1 MFTEP
6 KPTDRRDAAL
16 GAILG
21 ACVGDAA
28 GAKLEFASGD
38 LTPSRVDNAMTLPGG
53 GCWGVAPGQITDDGE
68 LTLSLA
74 RTLSEGGFNL
84 ERIARSYAS
93 WFDSSPFDIGMAIQN
108 ALGSCRDPQWAS
120 VRERDG
126 YAAAMRQAAALHN
139 QVSKANGSLMR
150 ATPLGV
156 WGAAVDDQHLA
167 ECAIADSRLS
177 HPNPSCTAAVA
188 CYAIAIA
195 TLIRTLGD
203 REAAFTAAENWA
215 TEVGNAEVI
224 SWLEDARRGELIPYS
239 PHIGFIRIGFT
250 HAFRHLLAGSDYV
263 TAVRETIA
271 GGGDT
276 DTNACIV
283 GGLIGAACGA
293 ESIPAA
299 MRVKVL
305 GCSTEDGRPRPEWL
319 HARQIPEL
327 ADRILAIG
335 GMEG

>member
-1 MFTEP
+1 MFNEP
-6 KPTDRRDAAL
+6 KPLDRRDAAL

-28 GAKLEFASGD
+28 GAPLEFLGH
-38 LTPSRVDNAMTLPGG
+38 TPTDPEVDSALMLPGG
-53 GCWGVAPGQITDDGE
+53 GCLGVAPGQITDDGE

-74 RTLSEGGFNL
+74 RALSVGSFEL

-93 WFDSSPFDIGMAIQN
+93 WVESPPFDIGVATRN
-108 ALGSCRDPQWAS
+108 ALGCFDDPQWAA
-120 VRERDG
+120 VCEMDG
-126 YAAAMRQAAALHN
+126 YAVAMTQAAAERN
-139 QVSKANGSLMR
+139 QGSKANGSLMR
-150 ATPLGV
+150 ATPLGM

-177 HPNPSCTAAVA
+177 HPNPSCTDAVA

-224 SWLEDARRGELIPYS
+224 SWLEDACRGELIPYF
-239 PHIGFIRIGFT
+239 PHIGYVRIGFT
-250 HAFRHLLAGSDYV
+250 HAFRHLLAGSDYA
-263 TAVRETIA
+263 TALRETLA

-293 ESIPAA
+293 ESIPTA
-299 MRVKVL
+299 MREKVL
-305 GCSTEDGRPRPEWL
+305 GCTTEDGQLRPEWL
-319 HARQIPEL
+319 CASQIPEL
-327 ADRILAIG
+327 VDRILAIG